1 MTSKLSRTKK
11 MLSAGMVGAAL
22 LCGSVLTAPAAGAT
36 TNDST
41 TPPEQDTRAHARIVG
56 GQGVPNDAYPFIA
69 SLEVSGQSK
78 CGGSLLGPTLVI
90 TAAHCVTTT
99 DPLTGLP
106 VLDVDGLSVVV
117 GRTVLS
123 DATQGQERG
132 LSEEPGIAPVAVHP
146 RYLAGDS
153 AYDVAFLALDA
164 PVEGIVPVR
173 LPTKGTDALLRPG
186 QNATVIGWGN
196 TDPTLTNFPDR
207 LREVQVPMLET
218 TECELSY
225 GSFRPGVNM
234 CAGVVGKDSC
244 QGDSGGPLFRQPPAR
259 ETAYQIGVV
268 SYGDGC
274 GAQGAPG
281 VYVSLSSAALWDT
294 MTESASGKAVK
305 TALGR

>member
-22 LCGSVLTAPAAGAT
+22 LCGSVLTAPAAGSDDERQHDAT
-36 TNDST
+36 GARHPSSRPDRR
-41 TPPEQDTRAHARIVG
+41 RAGRPQRCVPVHRFARSERAV
-56 GQGVPNDAYPFIA
+56 
-69 SLEVSGQSK
+69 E
-78 CGGSLLGPTLVI
+78 CGDSLLGPTLVI

-132 LSEEPGIAPVAVHP
+132 LSDEPGIAPVAVHP

-281 VYVSLSSAALWDT
+281 VYVSLSSAACGT
-294 MTESASGKAVK
+294 
-305 TALGR
+305 R